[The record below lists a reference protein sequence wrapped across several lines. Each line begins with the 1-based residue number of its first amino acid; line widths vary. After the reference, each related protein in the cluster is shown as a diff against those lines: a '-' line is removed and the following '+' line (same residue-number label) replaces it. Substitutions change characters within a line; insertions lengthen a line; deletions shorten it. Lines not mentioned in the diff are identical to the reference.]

1 MFEKFR
7 LKKLS
12 KVVQSVISNLFE
24 QIAKKD
30 YFGTFSKINFLNIE
44 NVALLYKKNKN
55 IVISK
60 SDVFLKALDK
70 YISNSGIDLSFLENV
85 DLKKLVEKF
94 ERLCANGYKNFIEN
108 DIRDKIIERIKKILT
123 NFKEEN
129 VIYKPKFKNFE
140 EIIQF
145 LLLKKDKINYT
156 IIYLKKLDFEDPL
169 IKEIL
174 KMNDI
179 QIYLEEIPD
188 DSIREI
194 EIHISSKEDKF
205 C

>member
-60 SDVFLKALDK
+60 SDGFLKALDK

-108 DIRDKIIERIKKILT
+108 DIRKKIIERITKLIVLPKLHLFSYIIL
-123 NFKEEN
+123 
-129 VIYKPKFKNFE
+129 
-140 EIIQF
+140 
-145 LLLKKDKINYT
+145 NYT
-156 IIYLKKLDFEDPL
+156 SISKNIKISRAPPYDFY
-169 IKEIL
+169 K
-174 KMNDI
+174 
-179 QIYLEEIPD
+179 
-188 DSIREI
+188 
-194 EIHISSKEDKF
+194 
-205 C
+205 

>member
-70 YISNSGIDLSFLENV
+70 YISNSGIDLSF
-85 DLKKLVEKF
+85 
-94 ERLCANGYKNFIEN
+94 
-108 DIRDKIIERIKKILT
+108 
-123 NFKEEN
+123 
-129 VIYKPKFKNFE
+129 
-140 EIIQF
+140 
-145 LLLKKDKINYT
+145 
-156 IIYLKKLDFEDPL
+156 
-169 IKEIL
+169 
-174 KMNDI
+174 
-179 QIYLEEIPD
+179 
-188 DSIREI
+188 
-194 EIHISSKEDKF
+194 
-205 C
+205 